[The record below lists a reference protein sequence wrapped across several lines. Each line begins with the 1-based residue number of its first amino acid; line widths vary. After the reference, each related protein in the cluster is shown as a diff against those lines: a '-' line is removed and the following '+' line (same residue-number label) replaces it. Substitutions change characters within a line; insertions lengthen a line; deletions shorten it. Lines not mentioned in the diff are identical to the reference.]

1 MARHLLPVSGLGSP
15 DASAFVAKV
24 NAALSGLLNKVI
36 ISAQFVVTDKLPAY
50 TRSFLA
56 VIEYEDG
63 GAAMSAP
70 YRLTVLESTNE
81 TTLALDGEAYFAAN
95 PTSFI
100 SPVQFRYTDQLPNL
114 ATRHIS
120 IYFDCTDANNG
131 AANYQ
136 VNGSTGGGGGGALLA
151 TQVGFGSGANVLTG
165 SYDLTWSGTS
175 LYING
180 LVDIQNA
187 TLSNVAFPGQT
198 VLQLQPTI
206 AGDIATLRIVPG
218 SASTLSSFEF
228 TDSPNNSNYSRMLG
242 VSDTSQKC
250 IASDKQGSGNATP
263 LVFRAVN
270 GDWNTGYN
278 SVVIGTNGY
287 TALYQTPG
295 GPSNPNFPF
304 QVGNNGAEW
313 LTMTTTGSFTINPS
327 NGKGPTVVDL
337 IVKASAAQSANLQE
351 WQQSTGFIAG
361 SVDPTGSSVMLDG
374 GAGALPTL
382 GFYSSEK
389 RMYLYG
395 PDGISNTIHGFS
407 FGSNFGNEVAI
418 NIFGRNVGGTR
429 AAPTAT
435 QDGHLVALRGSGWS
449 GVGTIGSAGSKIT
462 YIMIADGLWS
472 ATNNGTFH
480 QWRDTTFGGT
490 GTAESMRL
498 QRKTLMVGTTTRGLV
513 SKLMLNT
520 PLVTD
525 DLTVA
530 QITTAA
536 TTSKGL
542 VIQAVASQTANLQE
556 WQIASGAVRVFA
568 GPDGAFSAN
577 RSGAA
582 GNELFGNGAGSAAIT
597 GKNNTVLGFGALA
610 SATFSEE
617 NVAIGAFACAALI
630 GDNTGPNS
638 NPSRNTA
645 VGVYTLRNN
654 TGGFSDAFGYNAL
667 VNATTSTNN
676 TALGYRSMQENTTG
690 SSNFAA
696 GQHTLRFNTSGSN
709 NTAVGPQA
717 LRFGTAISQNTAVGH
732 WAGFNTQTDGNVYM
746 GYYAGRDVT
755 SGARWIAIGHSAG
768 SNGSF
773 GAVTGTDNIY
783 IGYQSALTG
792 SPPTSSRMTALGNF
806 TLTAITSATDIVALG
821 YGAGAGNT
829 SGSFNTYVGS
839 LADATSGALQNATA
853 IGYAAQVTA
862 SNQVVLG
869 NSSVTQTVLRGFVNY
884 GTQSVAAS
892 AVIAAPRVLFTGAV
906 AAQTLTFPAGI
917 AGGTDVFVRN
927 AASVAVDI
935 AAAGG
940 TTIEG
945 AATLSIAAGAA
956 AVMTLIGT
964 DWTIF

>member
-24 NAALSGLLNKVI
+24 NAALSGLLDKVL
-36 ISAQFVVTDKLPAY
+36 ISAQFVITDKLPAY

-56 VIEYEDG
+56 LIEYEDG
-63 GAAMSAP
+63 GVVQSDPFQIA
-70 YRLTVLESTNE
+70 VIESTNE
-81 TTLALDGEAYFAAN
+81 TTLAANGQAFFLAN

-100 SPVQFRYTDQLPNL
+100 SPVQFRYSDQLPNVE
-114 ATRHIS
+114 TRFIS
-120 IYFDCTDANNG
+120 IYFSCADSVNG

-136 VNGSTGGGGGGALLA
+136 VNGNSGGGGGSFLLD
-151 TQVGFGSGANVLTG
+151 TQVGFGSGANALTG
-165 SYDLTWSGTS
+165 SYDLTWNGTD
-175 LYING
+175 LYVNG
-180 LVDIQNA
+180 TVDIQNA
-187 TLSNVAFPGQT
+187 ALSCINFPGQT
-198 VLQLQPTI
+198 VLQLQTVLP
-206 AGDIATLRIVPG
+206 GDITTLRIVPG
-218 SASTLSSFEF
+218 AASTVSSFEF
-228 TDSPNNSNYSRMLG
+228 LDSSSANLSRMLG
-242 VSDTSQKC
+242 VADTQMKV
-250 IASDKQGSGNATP
+250 IASDRGGAGTATP
-263 LVFRAVN
+263 LAFRAVN

-278 SVVIGTNGY
+278 SVLIGTNGY
-287 TALYQTPG
+287 TAIYQNPG
-295 GPSNPNFPF
+295 NKPNPNYPF
-304 QVGNNGAEW
+304 QIGENGSEW
-313 LTMTTTGSFTINPS
+313 LTMDPTGSFVFNPA
-327 NGKGPTVVDL
+327 NGKGPTVVN
-337 IVKASAAQSANLQE
+337 VVVRASAAQTANLQE

-361 SVDPTGSSVMLDG
+361 FVDRTGSMVTLDG
-374 GAGALPTL
+374 GSGALPTL

-389 RMYLYG
+389 RIYMFG

-407 FGSNFGNEVAI
+407 FGSNFGNEVAV

-435 QDGHLVALRGSGWS
+435 QDGHLVSLRGSGWT
-449 GVGTIGSAGSKIT
+449 GVGTIGSTGSKIT

-472 ATNNGTFH
+472 AANNGTFH

-498 QRKTLMVGTTTRGLV
+498 QRKTLMVGTQTRGLV

-520 PLVTD
+520 PVTTD

-530 QITTAA
+530 QIATAA

-556 WQIASGAVRVFA
+556 WQTSTGAVRVFA

-577 RSGAA
+577 RSGATA
-582 GNELFGNGAGSAAIT
+582 NEIFGKGAGSTAIT
-597 GKNNTVLGFGALA
+597 GTNNTVLGFGALA

-617 NVAIGAFACAALI
+617 NVAVGAFACAALI

-638 NPSRNTA
+638 NPARNTA

-732 WAGFNTQTDGNVYM
+732 WAGFNTQTDGNVYV

-755 SGARWIAIGHSAG
+755 TGARWIAIGHSAG

-773 GAVTGTDNIY
+773 GAVTGADNIY
-783 IGYQSALTG
+783 IGYQSAFTG
-792 SPPTSSRMTALGNF
+792 SPPTSSRMVALGNH

-869 NSSVTQTVLRGFVNY
+869 NSSVVETVLRGFVNY

-892 AVIAAPRVLFTGAV
+892 ATIAAPRVLFTGATP
-906 AAQTLTFPAGI
+906 AQTLTFNAGI
-917 AGGTDVFVRN
+917 AVGTDVFIRN
-927 AASVAVDI
+927 AASVSVDV

-956 AVMTLIGT
+956 VVMTLVGT
-964 DWTIF
+964 DWTLF